1 MLHQQGMK
9 IGSKE
14 KSEEPYVE
22 LNHINTYF
30 GIKKIKQGA
39 LLSLDAR

>member
-14 KSEEPYVE
+14 KSEEPYVI
-22 LNHINTYF
+22 LNH
-30 GIKKIKQGA
+30 IKQGA